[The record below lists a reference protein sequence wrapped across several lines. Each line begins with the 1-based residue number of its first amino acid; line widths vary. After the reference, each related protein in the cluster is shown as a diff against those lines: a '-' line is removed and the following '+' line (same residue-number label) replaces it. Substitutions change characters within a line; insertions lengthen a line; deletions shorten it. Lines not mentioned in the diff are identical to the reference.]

1 MKKEQKYLK
10 KEFFKSNFKNGSNLV
25 LKFFLPELD
34 LDWDSVYFILKDK
47 KDNALW
53 KLKKQKSK

>member
-10 KEFFKSNFKNGSNLV
+10 TEFLKSNFKNGSSLV

-34 LDWDSVYFILKDK
+34 LDWDGVYFILKDTKDHIKWKIK
-47 KDNALW
+47 K
-53 KLKKQKSK
+53 K